1 MLKTIIFDFDGTI
14 GNTQQIIL
22 RSMQATIRELG
33 LPERTDDQCAAM
45 IGLPLT
51 QCFTEL
57 YPDYPE
63 TVVDAEKGKLCAATY
78 RRLFDEF
85 NLQGAVPL
93 FPHVSETII
102 ALHQQGFG
110 LTIAS
115 SRSHQTLDAYVRDL
129 RLGDYIHYILGV
141 EDVKDAKPGPGPV
154 LKTLR
159 DFCLQPEECIV
170 VGDTKYDIQMAHNAG
185 VKAVG
190 VTYGNG
196 SREEMENEAAEWIID
211 DFAEMIKICNCLI

>member
-22 RSMQATIRELG
+22 RSMQATIKELG
-33 LPERTDDQCAAM
+33 LPERTDSQCAAM

-51 QCFTEL
+51 QCFTNL
-57 YPDYPE
+57 YPDFTE
-63 TVVDAEKGKLCAATY
+63 TVVDEEKGALCAATY

-85 NLQGAVPL
+85 NEPGAVPL
-93 FPHVSETII
+93 FPHVPETIKK
-102 ALHQQGFG
+102 LHQKGIE

-129 RLGDYIHYILGV
+129 QLGEYIQYILGV

-154 LKTLR
+154 LKTLK
-159 DFCLQPEECIV
+159 DFGRLPEECIV

-196 SREEMENEAAEWIID
+196 SRKEMEEENTEWIID
-211 DFAEMIKICNCLI
+211 DFAEMIDVYNSFL

>member
-22 RSMQATIRELG
+22 RSMQATIKELG
-33 LPERTDDQCAAM
+33 LPERTDSQCAAM

-51 QCFTEL
+51 QCFTNL
-57 YPDYPE
+57 YPDFTE
-63 TVVDAEKGKLCAATY
+63 TVVDEEKGALCAATY

-85 NLQGAVPL
+85 NEPGAVPL
-93 FPHVSETII
+93 FPHVPETIKK
-102 ALHQQGFG
+102 LHQKGIE

-129 RLGDYIHYILGV
+129 QLGEYIQYILGV
-141 EDVKDAKPGPGPV
+141 EDVKDTKPGPGPV
-154 LKTLR
+154 LKTLK
-159 DFCLQPEECIV
+159 DFGRLPEECIV

-196 SREEMENEAAEWIID
+196 SRKEMEEENTEWIID
-211 DFAEMIKICNCLI
+211 DFAEMIDVCNSFL

>member
-22 RSMQATIRELG
+22 RSMKATIKELG

-51 QCFTEL
+51 RCFTEL
-57 YPDYPE
+57 YPDH
-63 TVVDAEKGKLCAATY
+63 TVVDEEKGKLCAATY

-85 NLQGAVPL
+85 NEQGAVPL
-93 FPHVSETII
+93 FPHVLETLK
-102 ALHQQGFG
+102 ALHQQGIE

-129 RLGDYIHYILGV
+129 QLEEYIHYILGV

-154 LKTLR
+154 LKTLK
-159 DFCLQPEECIV
+159 DFGRLPEECIV

-196 SREEMENEAAEWIID
+196 SREEMEEEKTEWIID
-211 DFAEMIKICNCLI
+211 DFAEMINVCKSFL